1 MQKNGK
7 INGRRYKFRKG
18 NYHMASSVRKNFTYQ
33 MIYEILI
40 LILPFV
46 TSPYIARK
54 IGAEGLGVYSYS
66 YSIAYYFV
74 LISMLGL
81 KNYGNRAI
89 ARSRDNQK
97 ELNSIFSNLLAL
109 HIGISLICTLIYLI
123 YAFTLK
129 NERIYALIQIAYVL
143 SGLFDISWFF
153 FGIEKFKL
161 TVTRNVIIKIL
172 NVSCVFIFVK
182 DASDLWKYC
191 VIMAVGGLISQISL
205 WIPLRKYVSFVKP
218 SWSIIKTH
226 VRPMLVLF
234 IPTIAISLYKYMDK
248 IMLGSLASKEQLGF
262 YENAEKVANI
272 PMTIISSFGTVM
284 LPKMSNLAA
293 KSDHKAASYYMS
305 VSMKYVMCLAFA
317 LAFGLAGVGTVFAPI
332 FWGME
337 FLPSGILIM
346 GLSITLPFISFANV
360 IRTQYLIPHQ
370 KDKEYLSSVVSGA
383 LVNLILNWLLISQL
397 GAMGAT
403 IGTIAAE
410 VSVCLIQCFAVRK
423 ELPLFSY
430 LKSTVLFL
438 LFGGIMFSI
447 VYYMG
452 SVMTIS
458 VKTLISQVITG
469 MIIYGIAVLIY
480 LLVTKDKFAM
490 QMLSKQ
496 KRG

>member
-1 MQKNGK
+1 MEK
-7 INGRRYKFRKG
+7 
-18 NYHMASSVRKNFTYQ
+18 SSIKKNFAYQ

-46 TSPYIARK
+46 TSPYIARV
-54 IGAEGLGVYSYS
+54 IGAGGLGIYSYS
-66 YSIAYYFV
+66 YSVAYYFV
-74 LISMLGL
+74 LFSMLGL

-89 ARSRDNQK
+89 ARSRDNQD
-97 ELNSIFSNLLAL
+97 ELNIVFSNMLAL
-109 HIGISLICTLIYLI
+109 HVSVSLICTLIYVV
-123 YAFTLK
+123 YALMLK
-129 NERIYALIQIAYVL
+129 DDQVYALIQTAYVL

-191 VIMAVGGLISQISL
+191 VIMAAGQLISQISL
-205 WIPLRKYVSFVKP
+205 WMPLRKYVKLVKP
-218 SWSIIKTH
+218 SWSLMKTH
-226 VRPMLVLF
+226 IKPMLILF
-234 IPTIAISLYKYMDK
+234 IPAIAVSLYKYMDK
-248 IMLGSLASKEQLGF
+248 IMLGSLADKEQLGF

-284 LPKMSNLAA
+284 LPKMSNLAT
-293 KSDHKAASYYMS
+293 KSDNQTASYYMS

-317 LAFGLAGVGTVFAPI
+317 LAFGLAGVGTVFAPV
-332 FWGME
+332 FWGEE
-337 FLPSGILIM
+337 FVPSGGLIM

-383 LVNLILNWLLISQL
+383 VINLCLNWMLIPRL

-403 IGTIAAE
+403 FGTISAE
-410 VSVCLIQCFAVRK
+410 VVVCLIQCFVVRK
-423 ELPLFSY
+423 ELPLLSY
-430 LKSTVLFL
+430 LKSSIAFL
-438 LFGGIMFSI
+438 VFSAGMFGV

-452 SVMTIS
+452 TMMSIS
-458 VKTLISQVITG
+458 VKTLVAQVATG
-469 MIIYGIAVLIY
+469 VILYGVAVLIY
-480 LLVTKDKFAM
+480 LLSTKDKFA
-490 QMLSKQ
+490 LRILGRLKKS
-496 KRG
+496 